1 MPAPLS
7 GSDGMMEYLPGM
19 QPQSEKRNV
28 FSLQFSVIAMLFY
41 NGRTN
46 ISPVGA
52 PQALRYGARFYK
64 TVE

>member
-1 MPAPLS
+1 
-7 GSDGMMEYLPGM
+7 MMEYLPGM

-28 FSLQFSVIAMLFY
+28 FSLQFSVKAMLFY
-41 NGRTN
+41 NGR
-46 ISPVGA
+46 IDIFPVGA